1 MGHERIQR
9 QCNSPLTITAQQDIV
24 VRPPPAYLF
33 TQYYTKCADNKW
45 NMNRLEWRP
54 PTWVLRQSIVVMF
67 RLLIQPLPE
76 FTLNTFHNW
85 VSQCSSVLACAL
97 TLVETWI
104 ACFTAGDI
112 CRNQIS
118 SLLDDFG
125 DPMLR
130 NGALDP
136 AYSLRSF
143 DRTFRARDCEFI
155 PVLYLIDGLLY
166 GARYTTLYTV

>member
-1 MGHERIQR
+1 M
-9 QCNSPLTITAQQDIV
+9 
-24 VRPPPAYLF
+24 
-33 TQYYTKCADNKW
+33 
-45 NMNRLEWRP
+45 
-54 PTWVLRQSIVVMF
+54 
-67 RLLIQPLPE
+67 
-76 FTLNTFHNW
+76 
-85 VSQCSSVLACAL
+85 LACAL

-118 SLLDDFG
+118 SLLVDFG